1 MKLFVSAQTYACLC
15 YTMPMKQRK
24 AKRVAIALRLSTQA
38 GQRTLQGIYR
48 YLTENRIHWDVR
60 IKRDS
65 DEFGLANVVRYPQWG
80 IDGIIFGMCAPDDRL
95 DASIA
100 EIARQ
105 KAPIVAVDVRN
116 ERPLDDRRTNIAF
129 VNTDADSVG
138 KEAANFFMRHG
149 GYQSFGYVPDSRGRV
164 WSKLRGDAFAAE
176 LKSKGFECLRYVHP
190 PLDKDNSEDF
200 RRWLRSLRKPAALFV
215 ACDDQALT
223 VVEACRDAK
232 LRIPY
237 DISVL
242 GVDDDE
248 IIAESCDPRLSSVR
262 PNHERQG
269 FIAAMRLRD
278 MMTGEADVPR
288 HTEIPIQNISA
299 RSSTRNESPA
309 GVLVQGALA
318 YIAKNFQYGLDPSAV
333 AHHFNVSRR
342 LLDLRFR
349 EIAGTSVNAA
359 IREQQLSDVCN
370 RLKHSKTP
378 IEKIAELCGFANS
391 NYLKTLFK
399 SRFGMTMREWR
410 ASATP

>member
-1 MKLFVSAQTYACLC
+1 MMKS
-15 YTMPMKQRK
+15 KK
-24 AKRVAIALRLSTQA
+24 AKRVVIALRLSTQA

-65 DEFGLANVVRYPQWG
+65 DEFGLANVARYPKWG

-95 DASIA
+95 DTSIA
-100 EIARQ
+100 EIAGQ

-116 ERPLDDRRTNIAF
+116 ERPLDERRKNIAF
-129 VNTDADSVG
+129 VNTDALSVG
-138 KEAANFFMRHG
+138 KEAADFFMRHG
-149 GYQSFGYVPDSRGRV
+149 GYQSFGYVPDFRGRI
-164 WSKLRGDAFAAE
+164 WGKLRGDAFVAE
-176 LKSKGFECLRYVHP
+176 LKSKGFECSCYVHP

-223 VVEACRDAK
+223 VVEACRNAK
-232 LRIPY
+232 LRIPR

-248 IIAESCDPRLSSVR
+248 IIDESCDPTLSSIR

-278 MMTGEADVPR
+278 MMAGETDVPR

-370 RLKHSKTP
+370 RLKRSKIP
-378 IEKIAELCGFANS
+378 IEKIAGLCGFANS
-391 NYLKTLFK
+391 SYLKTLFK

-410 ASATP
+410 TQHSQK